1 MSISKTGSLIAET
14 TYQDI
19 LECISEALIF
29 ADRGG
34 VIRIWNPGAEF
45 VFGHTSDEAVGQSLD
60 LIIPEHLRK
69 AHWDGFNRAVS
80 RGTASYGR
88 RSVITRSLHK
98 SGQQLYVEMSFAV
111 VNNRAGQTIGATA
124 VARNCTERFLEEKNL
139 RRRIAELT
147 AQRPEESGS
156 DG

>member
-1 MSISKTGSLIAET
+1 MSKIDRFVEGT

-29 ADRGG
+29 ADQDG
-34 VIRIWNPGAEF
+34 VIRIWNPGAESI
-45 VFGHTSDEAVGQSLD
+45 FGYTSDEAVGQSLD

-80 RGTASYGR
+80 RGTTAYGR

-98 SGQQLYVEMSFAV
+98 SGQQLYVDMSFAV
-111 VNNRAGQTIGATA
+111 VNNHAGETIGATA
-124 VARNCTERFLEEKNL
+124 IARNATERYLEEKNL
-139 RRRIAELT
+139 RRQLAELT
-147 AQRPEESGS
+147 AKRPE
-156 DG
+156 